1 MPPRNHNIRQNSIL
15 TKPLFMKKG
24 GILMLKKMISTS
36 LAMMLMMSSMTAYA
50 DTTTPVSPVTLETPA
65 APLVTTPVLS
75 VTPPATSVI
84 PPAPVV
90 TSPAPIVIV
99 PAPIVTPPIIE
110 APGVVTP
117 NDIQRENIK
126 KEIQRLLSQL
136 ESLRKKANEDVK
148 KPQMPKENKG
158 KLPIANNSFNT
169 TSNSNNTVNSNNAS
183 TNNINIV
190 NNFNITNNGTQSLV
204 FNQNQLGQLNAML
217 QQNPNAQQKDPKVGN
232 ADIQQMIKSLE
243 QKIAKLYEQI
253 KEEIKVLP
261 VDLLVI
267 DKESVKVDANM
278 ILKGDTAFMPVALF
292 EKSFDVKVMVDEKKK
307 RVIILSDE
315 GIAELSLAESKM
327 VFNGKEMK
335 TNAKPFLMKEK
346 LMIPVNQLAKV
357 YSVKMHYQN
366 ETNTLF
372 LNDLDVPNNK

>member
-1 MPPRNHNIRQNSIL
+1 
-15 TKPLFMKKG
+15 
-24 GILMLKKMISTS
+24 MLKKMISTS

-65 APLVTTPVLS
+65 GQLVIPPVSPAPS
-75 VTPPATSVI
+75 VT

-110 APGVVTP
+110 APSVLTP
-117 NDIQRENIK
+117 NAIQRENIK
-126 KEIQRLLSQL
+126 KEIQRLLTQL
-136 ESLRKKANEDVK
+136 ESLRKKANEEIK
-148 KPQMPKENKG
+148 KPQMAKENKA
-158 KLPIANNSFNT
+158 KLPMANNSFNT
-169 TSNSNNTVNSNNAS
+169 TSNSHNTVNSNNTS

-190 NNFNITNNGTQSLV
+190 NNFSITNNGTQSLV

-217 QQNPNAQQKDPKVGN
+217 QQNPNAQRKDPKVGN
-232 ADIQQMIKSLE
+232 GEIQQMIKALE

-253 KEEIKVLP
+253 KEEVKVLP

-267 DKESVKVDANM
+267 DKEPVKVDSDM
-278 ILKGDTAFMPVALF
+278 ILKGETAFMPVALF

-307 RVIILSDE
+307 RVFILSDE
-315 GIAELSLAESKM
+315 GIAELSLVESKM
-327 VFNGKEMK
+327 LFNGKEMQ
-335 TNAKPFLMKEK
+335 TNAKPFMMKEK

-372 LNDLDVPNNK
+372 VNDLDVPNNK